1 MNYSCRD
8 KDGDGEGEEEGIEA
22 RMHAAT
28 AVCLACLH
36 SNGMVGN
43 GRSVR
48 RALGPQKE
56 RGRGSC
62 IRTVCRGISKPL
74 RVGLCAM
81 EVNLRFCPTT
91 CEEEKFF
98 SLVIALFCT
107 PPSARP
113 GPSSSLIHL
122 RTTSRGGGRV
132 AAASQ
137 RSRRIWLSW
146 SPRAFMTSTTATDCI
161 CEQ

>member
-1 MNYSCRD
+1 MEMERERKRGLRQGCTPPPPSVLLVYTPMAWW
-8 KDGDGEGEEEGIEA
+8 E
-22 RMHAAT
+22 
-28 AVCLACLH
+28 
-36 SNGMVGN
+36 MVGRC
-43 GRSVR
+43 GR

-146 SPRAFMTSTTATDCI
+146 SPRALMTSTTATDRI
-161 CEQ
+161 CEE